1 MPNNNFKIVISGVGG
16 QGLITLLKVITQ
28 AALNQGLE
36 VRSSE
41 LHGLSQRGG
50 NVEAHVIIGK
60 KVYSPLVGLNQ
71 ADLIISLEMAEALRV
86 NHYAKEDTVFL
97 VNRHFIFYQQ
107 DGLKEK
113 ELIEKL
119 SNFAFLI
126 PASEICHH
134 ELEKEVL
141 STIYLLGFAVF
152 KKLIPLKQE
161 SVKEA
166 LKQVIPKKYL
176 DLNLKAFDLAKEN
189 NIEKVVV
196 AAAGKGTRMLHM
208 AKNKPKHLINVK
220 KRPFLSYLF
229 DNLFMA
235 GYSEIILIVGHKADQ
250 IQEFVKGYK
259 PPKYIKKYKINVL
272 DQYEIVGEKKYGTA
286 CPLEAAKDLV
296 KKDHFLF
303 VCGDNLYS
311 AKSLQTMNI
320 KGDYHYVAGLFH
332 DNPQKYGVLL
342 TENGTLKEIKEKST
356 ENLGNFINSGLYKF
370 TPEVFDKLPLIK
382 KSPRG
387 EYEITDVINLLAKE
401 GKVRVKK
408 INDSWLDF
416 GNPADVMRAS
426 RFLSFFRKWTKL

>member
-60 KVYSPLVGLNQ
+60 KVYSPLVSLGQ
-71 ADLIISLEMAEALRV
+71 ADLIISLEMSEALRV
-86 NHYAKEDTVFL
+86 NHYAKEDTVFV
-97 VNRHFIFYQQ
+97 VNRHYIFYQEA
-107 DGLKEK
+107 LKEK
-113 ELIEKL
+113 DLIEKL
-119 SNFAFLI
+119 NNFAFLV

-134 ELEKEVL
+134 ELENEVL

-152 KKLIPLKQE
+152 KKLIPLKKE
-161 SVKEA
+161 SVEQA
-166 LKQVIPKKYL
+166 LKDVIPEKYL
-176 DLNLKAFDLAKEN
+176 EQNLKAFNLAKEN

-208 AKNKPKHLINVK
+208 TKNKPKHLINVK
-220 KRPFLSYLF
+220 KKPFLTYLF

-235 GYSEIILIVGHKADQ
+235 GYSEIILIVGHKAEQ
-250 IQEFVKGYK
+250 IEEFVKNYK

-272 DQYEIVGEKKYGTA
+272 NQYKIVGEQKYGTA
-286 CPLEAAKDLV
+286 CPLETAKDLV
-296 KKDHFLF
+296 KNDHFLF

-320 KGDYHYVAGLFH
+320 KGDYHYIAGLFH
-332 DNPQKYGVLL
+332 DNPQKYGVLI
-342 TENGTLKEIKEKST
+342 TDNGTLKEIKEKPK

-370 TPEVFDKLPLIK
+370 TPEVFEKLSLIK
-382 KSPRG
+382 KSERG
-387 EYEITDVINLLAKE
+387 EYEITDIINLLAKE
-401 GKVRVKK
+401 GKVKVKK

-426 RFLSFFRKWTKL
+426 RFLGFFKKWKRL